1 MTERE
6 GFTFAMSIMGMKAR
20 DWREVLDYTVAG
32 VQHFNISSIVNYFNN
47 TLGFTS
53 AALTW
58 GADQVSKTFSPF
70 FSIKIFPDYPVLQYP
85 TQRILFTTRK

>member
-1 MTERE
+1 
-6 GFTFAMSIMGMKAR
+6 MSIIGMKAR

-32 VQHFNISSIVNYFNN
+32 VQHFNISSIVNYFNK

-58 GADQVSKTFSPF
+58 GADQVSNTFSPF
-70 FSIKIFPDYPVLQYP
+70 FL
-85 TQRILFTTRK
+85 